1 LTLNDLQTGDSAVI
15 TRIHGTGAF
24 RKRITEMGF
33 IRGQV
38 VTVVKS
44 TPFKGPVEYRI
55 MSGTV
60 SLRRSEAMLIDVT
73 VGMPKE
79 MIKEHPFLPIY
90 TESAGAENGRESGK
104 KITVAMLGNPNSGKT
119 TLYNRL
125 SKSNER
131 VANYS
136 GVTVGLKE
144 TTFSYKGYDV
154 SFTDLPGTYSLSAYS
169 EDEVIVR
176 NFLNSTR
183 PDIVVN
189 VVDAGNPERH
199 MYLTTQLIDMGVQVI
214 IALNMYDDLK
224 ARGDKLDI
232 SKLGNLIGIPIVPT
246 IGRRGKGVYRLLNR
260 IIEVY
265 EDREPVIRHTHINYG
280 KELEQSI
287 NRIEKEL
294 EQYQEQLAGQH
305 LRYYAVRALERD
317 DYSMHI
323 LGQLP
328 GFEEVRPVI
337 SDEVNRLEGLFREDT
352 ETLISNARYA
362 FIAGA
367 LKETY
372 KKGSKDRALS
382 RTQKIDR
389 VLTHKH
395 FGFLIF
401 MLILFGMFHATF
413 SLGQYP
419 MNWIEAGVDWLG
431 NSLSGLL
438 PDGMVHD
445 FLIDGVIGGVGGVIV
460 FLPNILIL
468 FFIISF
474 MEDTGYMARTAFIMD
489 RVMHVF
495 GLHGKSF
502 IPLIMGFGCNVP
514 AIMATR
520 MLENK
525 RDRILTMLIIPFM
538 SCSARLPVYILV
550 AGAVFPGQAGN
561 IIFLMYLIGILF
573 SIVMAMVFKTT
584 LFRKSEAPF
593 VMELPPYRAPGL
605 RMVLRHM
612 WLKGV
617 LYLKKMGGVILIAS
631 MIIWALGYF
640 PRNLEMSRDYEALI
654 AAEQTKI
661 EQLQNAEG
669 ELSDGISATDNS
681 EETLSSKIAADQGQ
695 DAVIQPSDELP
706 AAEHSKEDGVGRT
719 IEDQKQEIIEGAQSE
734 IATLEIAR
742 LNEQQAGS
750 YIGTLGRAI
759 EPVIRPLGFDWK
771 MGVSLLAGF
780 AAKEVVVSTMGVLYQ
795 VTDSE
800 ENTVSL
806 QQKLAEQEYTEG
818 ELKGQKV
825 WSPLAAFSFL
835 IFVLLYLPCV
845 SVIATVGRESG
856 SWKWAGFVVFYT
868 TFLAWFA
875 SFCVYQIGSLF

>member
-1 LTLNDLQTGDSAVI
+1 MTLNDLQTGDSAVI

-33 IRGQV
+33 IRGQT

-79 MIKEHPFLPIY
+79 IIKEHPFRPIY
-90 TESAGAENGRESGK
+90 TESAGTENGNGSR
-104 KITVAMLGNPNSGKT
+104 KITVAMVGNPNSGKT

-131 VANYS
+131 VANYA

-144 TTFSYKGYDV
+144 TTFDYKGYQI

-176 NFLNSTR
+176 NFLNGKR

-232 SKLGNLIGIPIVPT
+232 SMLGNLIGIPIVPT
-246 IGRRGKGVYRLLNR
+246 IGRRGKGIYRLLNR

-265 EDREPVIRHTHINYG
+265 EDREPVTRHTHINYG
-280 KELEQSI
+280 KEIELSI
-287 NRIEKEL
+287 NRVEKEL

-317 DYSMHI
+317 DYCMHI
-323 LGQLP
+323 LGQMSD
-328 GFEEVRPVI
+328 FEDLRPLI
-337 SDEVNRLEGLFREDT
+337 TDEVNRLEGLFKEDT

-362 FIAGA
+362 FVAGA

-372 KKGSKDRALS
+372 QKGTQDRALS

-389 VLTHKH
+389 VMTHKY
-395 FGFLIF
+395 FSFPIFL
-401 MLILFGMFHATF
+401 MILFGMFHATF

-419 MNWIEAGVDWLG
+419 MSWIEAGVDWLG
-431 NSLSGLL
+431 NGLSGLL
-438 PDGMVHD
+438 PEGMVHD

-460 FLPNILIL
+460 FLPNIMIL
-468 FFIISF
+468 FLIISF

-489 RVMHVF
+489 RVMHIF

-514 AIMATR
+514 AMMATR
-520 MLENK
+520 MLENR
-525 RDRILTMLIIPFM
+525 RDRILTMMIIPFM
-538 SCSARLPVYILV
+538 SCSARLPVYILI

-561 IIFLMYLIGILF
+561 VIFLMYLIGILF
-573 SIVMAMVFKTT
+573 SIVMALIFKTT

-593 VMELPPYRAPGL
+593 VMELPPYRTPGL

-612 WLKGV
+612 WLKAA
-617 LYLKKMGGVILIAS
+617 LYLKKMGGIILIAS
-631 MIIWALGYF
+631 IVIWALGYF
-640 PRNLEMSRDYEALI
+640 PRNVELSKDYDALI
-654 AAEQTKI
+654 AAELTKI
-661 EQLQNAEG
+661 EQVQK
-669 ELSDGISATDNS
+669 ISVNDNS
-681 EETLSSKIAADQGQ
+681 ESDLPGGTVVDQGQ
-695 DAVIQPSDELP
+695 DTDEQPLDELLS
-706 AAEHSKEDGVGRT
+706 AEEPSEVIISGGT
-719 IEDQKQEIIEGAQSE
+719 AEDQKQEIIEGSRSAITE
-734 IATLEIAR
+734 LETAR
-742 LNEQQAGS
+742 SNEQQAGS
-750 YIGTLGRAI
+750 YIGHLGRAI
-759 EPVIRPLGFDWK
+759 EPVISPLGFDWK

-795 VTDSE
+795 VSDSE

-806 QQKLAEQEYTEG
+806 QQKLREQVYTEG

-825 WSPLAAFSFL
+825 WTPLAGFSFL

-845 SVIATVGRESG
+845 SVVVTMGRESG

>member
-1 LTLNDLQTGDSAVI
+1 MTLNDLQTGDSAVI
-15 TRIHGTGAF
+15 KRIHGTGAF

-33 IRGQV
+33 VRGQH

-73 VGMPKE
+73 VGVPRSE
-79 MIKEHPFLPIY
+79 INAHLFQPIY
-90 TESAGAENGRESGK
+90 TESREPSNGSVAQK
-104 KITVAMLGNPNSGKT
+104 KITVALVGNPNCGKT

-125 SKSNER
+125 SRSNER

-136 GVTVGLKE
+136 GVTVGTAE
-144 TTFSYKGYDV
+144 TSLTYKGYEI

-176 NFLNSTR
+176 DFLNKRR
-183 PDIVVN
+183 PDVVVN
-189 VVDAGNPERH
+189 VVDGGNPERH
-199 MYLTTQLIDMGVQVI
+199 MYLTTQLIDMGIQMVM
-214 IALNMYDDLK
+214 ALNMYDDLK

-232 SKLGNLIGIPIVPT
+232 ASLGRLIGIPIVPT
-246 IGRRGKGVYRLLNR
+246 IGRHGKGVFRLLNR
-260 IIEVY
+260 IIQVVE
-265 EDREPVIRHTHINYG
+265 EREPLVRHTHINYG
-280 KELEQSI
+280 EELEHSI
-287 NRIEKEL
+287 SRIESELGRYKEEL
-294 EQYQEQLAGQH
+294 EGQH
-305 LRYYAVRALERD
+305 IRYFAIRMIERD
-317 DYSMHI
+317 DYCMHV
-323 LGQLP
+323 LARLP
-328 GFEEVRPVI
+328 FFEEVRPVI
-337 SDEVNRLEGLFREDT
+337 SEETNRLESLFREDT

-367 LKETY
+367 LRETY
-372 KKGSKDRALS
+372 KKGTRDRALS

-389 VLTHKH
+389 VLTHKY

-401 MLILFGMFHATF
+401 LTILFGMFHATF

-431 NSLSGLL
+431 SGISGLL
-438 PDGMVHD
+438 PQGMVKD
-445 FLIDGVIGGVGGVIV
+445 FLVDGIIGGVGGVIV

-468 FFIISF
+468 FFIISL

-489 RVMHVF
+489 RVMHIF

-502 IPLIMGFGCNVP
+502 IPMIMGFGCNVP

-525 RDRILTMLIIPFM
+525 RDRILTMMIIPFM
-538 SCSARLPVYILV
+538 SCSARLPVYILI

-573 SIVMAMVFKTT
+573 SIAMAFLLKST

-605 RMVLRHM
+605 KVVLKHM
-612 WLKGV
+612 WFKGE

-631 MIIWALGYF
+631 VIIWALGYF
-640 PRNLEMSRDYEALI
+640 PRNVELTRDYETLI
-654 AAEQTKI
+654 AKEEQKLEQQKAGEGTDPLAIHIAQPEISIGQI
-661 EQLQNAEG
+661 ESQIVNYQ
-669 ELSDGISATDNS
+669 
-681 EETLSSKIAADQGQ
+681 
-695 DAVIQPSDELP
+695 V
-706 AAEHSKEDGVGRT
+706 
-719 IEDQKQEIIEGAQSE
+719 
-734 IATLEIAR
+734 AR
-742 LNEQQAGS
+742 DNEQQAGS
-750 YIGTLGRAI
+750 FIGMLGHAI

-795 VTDSE
+795 VSDA
-800 ENTVSL
+800 ENQTVSL
-806 QQKLAEQEYTEG
+806 QQKLQEQRYTAGPKQG
-818 ELKGQKV
+818 EKV
-825 WSPLAAFSFL
+825 YTRLSGFSFL
-835 IFVLLYLPCV
+835 LFVLLYLPCV

-856 SWKWAGFVVFYT
+856 SWKWAALVVFYT
-868 TFLAWFA
+868 TFLAWFT

>member
-1 LTLNDLQTGDSAVI
+1 MTLNDLQIGDSAVI
-15 TRIHGTGAF
+15 TQIRGTGAF

-33 IRGQV
+33 VKGQS
-38 VTVVKS
+38 VTMVKS
-44 TPFKGPVEYRI
+44 APFKGPVEYRI

-60 SLRRSEAMLIDVT
+60 SLRRNEAMLIGVT
-73 VGMPKE
+73 EE
-79 MIKEHPFLPIY
+79 MAVEDIVSHPFQALFRERIDS
-90 TESAGAENGRESGK
+90 TNGQPVDK
-104 KITVAMLGNPNSGKT
+104 KIRVALLGNPNSGKT

-125 SKSNER
+125 SRSNER

-136 GVTVGLKE
+136 GVTVGSKE
-144 TTFSYKGYDV
+144 TMFKYKGYEV
-154 SFTDLPGTYSLSAYS
+154 TFTDLPGTYSLSAYS

-176 NFLNSTR
+176 DFLNKQQ

-189 VVDAGNPERH
+189 VLDAGNPERH

-214 IALNMYDDLK
+214 IALNMYDDLQ

-232 SKLGNLIGIPIVPT
+232 TKLGRLIGIPIVPT
-246 IGRRGKGVYRLLNR
+246 IGRHGKGIYRLLNR
-260 IIEVY
+260 IIKVY
-265 EDREPVIRHTHINYG
+265 EEREPIIRHTHIYYG
-280 KELEQSI
+280 EELEQSI
-287 NRIEKEL
+287 SRIEGEL
-294 EQYQEQLAGQH
+294 EQYSKQLRGQH
-305 LRYYAVRALERD
+305 LRYYAVRVLERD
-317 DYSMHI
+317 DYCMHI
-323 LGQLP
+323 LAQFET
-328 GFEEVRPVI
+328 FEELRPVI
-337 SDEVNRLEGLFREDT
+337 TEEITRLENLFKEDT

-372 KKGSKDRALS
+372 KKGTMDRSLS

-419 MNWIEAGVDWLG
+419 MNWIESGVDLLG
-431 NSLSGLL
+431 RGFTAII
-438 PDGMVHD
+438 PPGMVQD
-445 FLIDGVIGGVGGVIV
+445 FLVDGVIGGVGGVIV

-474 MEDTGYMARTAFIMD
+474 MEDTGYMARTAYIMD

-525 RDRILTMLIIPFM
+525 RDRILTMMIIPFM
-538 SCSARLPVYILV
+538 SCTARLPVYIVV

-561 IIFLMYLIGILF
+561 VIFLMYIIGILF
-573 SIVMAMVFKTT
+573 SVFMAMVLKST
-584 LFRKSEAPF
+584 LFKKAEAPF
-593 VMELPPYRAPGL
+593 VMELPPYRTPGL
-605 RMVLRHM
+605 RMVLKHM
-612 WLKGV
+612 WFKGV
-617 LYLKKMGGVILIAS
+617 LYLKKMGGIILVAS
-631 MIIWALGYF
+631 MVIWALGYF
-640 PRNLEMSRDYEALI
+640 PRDVEMSKDYESLI
-654 AAEQTKI
+654 AAEASKI
-661 EQLQNAEG
+661 EQV
-669 ELSDGISATDNS
+669 
-681 EETLSSKIAADQGQ
+681 QGQ
-695 DAVIQPSDELP
+695 TTLDAAQ
-706 AAEHSKEDGVGRT
+706 AAMIVEEA
-719 IEDQKQEIIEGAQSE
+719 EQE
-734 IATLEIAR
+734 IATLEIAIA
-742 LNEQQAGS
+742 NEKQAGS
-750 YIGTLGRAI
+750 YIGILGKAI

-795 VTDSE
+795 VSDSE
-800 ENTVSL
+800 NNTVSL
-806 QQKLAEQEYTEG
+806 QQKLRSQEYTEG

-825 WSPLAAFSFL
+825 YSPLAGFSFL
-835 IFVLLYLPCV
+835 LFVLLYLPCI

-856 SWKWAGFVVFYT
+856 SWKWAALVVFYT
-868 TFLAWFA
+868 TFLAWFT
-875 SFCVYQIGSLF
+875 SFCVYQIGSLI

>member
-1 LTLNDLQTGDSAVI
+1 
-15 TRIHGTGAF
+15 
-24 RKRITEMGF
+24 
-33 IRGQV
+33 
-38 VTVVKS
+38 
-44 TPFKGPVEYRI
+44 
-55 MSGTV
+55 
-60 SLRRSEAMLIDVT
+60 
-73 VGMPKE
+73 
-79 MIKEHPFLPIY
+79 
-90 TESAGAENGRESGK
+90 
-104 KITVAMLGNPNSGKT
+104 
-119 TLYNRL
+119 
-125 SKSNER
+125 
-131 VANYS
+131 
-136 GVTVGLKE
+136 
-144 TTFSYKGYDV
+144 
-154 SFTDLPGTYSLSAYS
+154 
-169 EDEVIVR
+169 
-176 NFLNSTR
+176 
-183 PDIVVN
+183 
-189 VVDAGNPERH
+189 
-199 MYLTTQLIDMGVQVI
+199 
-214 IALNMYDDLK
+214 
-224 ARGDKLDI
+224 
-232 SKLGNLIGIPIVPT
+232 
-246 IGRRGKGVYRLLNR
+246 
-260 IIEVY
+260 
-265 EDREPVIRHTHINYG
+265 
-280 KELEQSI
+280 
-287 NRIEKEL
+287 
-294 EQYQEQLAGQH
+294 
-305 LRYYAVRALERD
+305 
-317 DYSMHI
+317 
-323 LGQLP
+323 
-328 GFEEVRPVI
+328 
-337 SDEVNRLEGLFREDT
+337 
-352 ETLISNARYA
+352 
-362 FIAGA
+362 
-367 LKETY
+367 
-372 KKGSKDRALS
+372 
-382 RTQKIDR
+382 
-389 VLTHKH
+389 
-395 FGFLIF
+395 
-401 MLILFGMFHATF
+401 
-413 SLGQYP
+413 
-419 MNWIEAGVDWLG
+419 
-431 NSLSGLL
+431 
-438 PDGMVHD
+438 MVHD

-520 MLENK
+520 MLENR
-525 RDRILTMLIIPFM
+525 RDRILTMMIIPFM

-561 IIFLMYLIGILF
+561 IIFLIYLIGILF
-573 SIVMAMVFKTT
+573 SIVMAMIFKTT

-640 PRNLEMSRDYEALI
+640 PRNVEMSRDYEALI
-654 AAEQTKI
+654 AAERARI
-661 EQLQNAEG
+661 EQVQIEG
-669 ELSDGISATDNS
+669 GNPASDLPATDIS
-681 EETLSSKIAADQGQ
+681 EETLSGRIDADQRQ
-695 DAVIQPSDELP
+695 DAVLQPSDELP
-706 AAEHSKEDGVGRT
+706 AADQSEEEMVGSNF
-719 IEDQKQEIIEGAQSE
+719 EGHKQEIIESAQSVITE
-734 IATLEIAR
+734 LEMAR

-806 QQKLAEQEYTEG
+806 QQKLAEQVYTEG

>member
-1 LTLNDLQTGDSAVI
+1 MTLNDLQAGKSAVI
-15 TRIHGTGAF
+15 RQIHGSGAF

-33 IRGQV
+33 VRGQP

-44 TPFKGPVEYRI
+44 APFHGPVEYRI

-60 SLRRSEAMLIDVT
+60 SLRRSEAMLIDVS
-73 VGMPKE
+73 VAVAEKE
-79 MIKEHPFLPIY
+79 LDISPFEPIF
-90 TESAGAENGRESGK
+90 RESMNGSDTSRSKK
-104 KITVAMLGNPNSGKT
+104 KITVALMGNPNSGKT

-125 SKSNER
+125 SRSNER

-136 GVTVGLKE
+136 GVTVGTKE
-144 TTFSYKGYDV
+144 TTFSYKGYEIV
-154 SFTDLPGTYSLSAYS
+154 ITDLPGTYSLSAYS
-169 EDEVIVR
+169 EEEVIVR
-176 NFLNSTR
+176 EFLSIAR

-214 IALNMYDDLK
+214 MALNMYDDLK
-224 ARGDKLDI
+224 ARGDQLDI
-232 SKLGNLIGIPIVPT
+232 TKLGRLIGIPIVPT
-246 IGRRGKGVYRLLNR
+246 IGRHGKGVYRLMNR
-260 IIEVY
+260 IIKVY
-265 EDREPVIRHTHINYG
+265 EDREPVIRHIHINYG

-287 NRIEKEL
+287 DRIESEL
-294 EQYQEQLAGQH
+294 ERFSDDLKGQH
-305 LRYYAVRALERD
+305 LRYYAVRLLERD
-317 DYSMHI
+317 DYCLHK
-323 LGQLP
+323 LA
-328 GFEEVRPVI
+328 GFDDFEDIRPVI
-337 SDEVNRLEGLFREDT
+337 SDEINRLDALFREDS
-352 ETLISNARYA
+352 ETLISNRRYA
-362 FIAGA
+362 FISGA
-367 LKETY
+367 LRETY
-372 KKGSKDRALS
+372 KKGTRDRALS

-389 VLTHKH
+389 VLTHKY

-419 MNWIEAGVDWLG
+419 MNWIEAGVDLLG
-431 NSLSGLL
+431 RGMTSLL
-438 PDGMVHD
+438 PVGIVQD
-445 FLIDGVIGGVGGVIV
+445 FVVDGVIGGVGGVIV

-468 FFIISF
+468 FFIISL
-474 MEDTGYMARTAFIMD
+474 MEDTGYMARTAYIMD

-502 IPLIMGFGCNVP
+502 IPLVMGFGCNVP

-525 RDRILTMLIIPFM
+525 RDRILTMMIIPFM

-561 IIFLMYLIGILF
+561 VIFLMYLIGILF
-573 SIVMAMVFKTT
+573 SVVMAMVFKST

-605 RMVLRHM
+605 RMVVKHM
-612 WLKGV
+612 WFKGA

-631 MIIWALGYF
+631 VIIWALGYF
-640 PRNLEMSRDYEALI
+640 PRNVEMSRDYDQLI
-654 AAEQTKI
+654 ASEKAELEMLLAAGVPGTTDAGRVAPGSSEVK
-661 EQLQNAEG
+661 EG
-669 ELSDGISATDNS
+669 ENTVENENSISAT
-681 EETLSSKIAADQGQ
+681 EEGATEVTAVPNAAATADDG
-695 DAVIQPSDELP
+695 ANEL
-706 AAEHSKEDGVGRT
+706 VNR
-719 IEDQKQEIIEGAQSE
+719 KQEE
-734 IATLEIAR
+734 IRSLEIAR
-742 LNEQQAGS
+742 ENEQQAGS
-750 YIGTLGRAI
+750 YIGTLGHAI

-795 VTDSE
+795 VSESE

-806 QQKLAEQEYTEG
+806 QEKLRNQVYLEG
-818 ELKGQKV
+818 ERKGEKV
-825 WSPLAAFSFL
+825 YNRLSGFSFL

-856 SWKWAGFVVFYT
+856 SWKWSAFVVFYT

-875 SFCVYQIGSLF
+875 SFCVYQIGSLI

>member
-1 LTLNDLQTGDSAVI
+1 MTLNDLQIGESAVI
-15 TRIHGTGAF
+15 KQIHGSGAF

-33 IRGQV
+33 VKGQP
-38 VTVVKS
+38 VTVVKAA
-44 TPFKGPVEYRI
+44 PFKGPVEYRI

-60 SLRRSEAMLIDVT
+60 SLRRTEAMLIDVSIA
-73 VGMPKE
+73 VAEKDLE
-79 MIKEHPFLPIY
+79 LSPFEPIY
-90 TESAGAENGRESGK
+90 RESANGSGAARPKK
-104 KITVAMLGNPNSGKT
+104 KITVALLGNPNCGKT

-125 SKSNER
+125 SRSNER

-136 GVTVGLKE
+136 GVTVGIKE
-144 TTFSYKGYDV
+144 TTVSFKGYEI

-176 NFLNSTR
+176 EFLNNAR
-183 PDIVVN
+183 PDVVVN

-199 MYLTTQLIDMGVQVI
+199 MYLTTQLIDMGIEVI
-214 IALNMYDDLK
+214 MALNMYDDLK
-224 ARGDKLDI
+224 ARGDQLNI
-232 SKLGNLIGIPIVPT
+232 TKLGRLIGIPIVPT
-246 IGRRGKGVYRLLNR
+246 IGRHGKGVYRLLNR
-260 IIEVY
+260 IVKVY
-265 EDREPVIRHTHINYG
+265 EDREPVIRHIHINYG

-287 NRIEKEL
+287 DRIEAEL
-294 EQYQEQLAGQH
+294 EKFSEELQGQH
-305 LRYYAVRALERD
+305 LRYYAVRLLERD
-317 DYSMHI
+317 DYCLHK
-323 LGQLP
+323 LARFKD
-328 GFEEVRPVI
+328 FEDTRPVI
-337 SDEVNRLEGLFREDT
+337 SEEINRLDSLFREDT
-352 ETLISNARYA
+352 ETLISNRRYA

-372 KKGSKDRALS
+372 KKGTRDRALS
-382 RTQKIDR
+382 RTQRIDR
-389 VLTHKH
+389 VLTHKY

-431 NSLSGLL
+431 GTLTKLV
-438 PDGMVHD
+438 PPGMVRD
-445 FLIDGVIGGVGGVIV
+445 FLVDGVIGGVGGVIV

-468 FFIISF
+468 FFIISL

-489 RVMHVF
+489 RVMHIF

-525 RDRILTMLIIPFM
+525 RDRILTMMIIPFM

-561 IIFLMYLIGILF
+561 VIFLMYLIGILF
-573 SIVMAMVFKTT
+573 SIVMAMIFKTT

-605 RMVLRHM
+605 RMVLKHM
-612 WLKGV
+612 WLKGA
-617 LYLKKMGGVILIAS
+617 LYLKKMGGVILVAS
-631 MIIWALGYF
+631 IIIWALGYF
-640 PRNLEMSRDYEALI
+640 PRNVEMSRDYDQLI
-654 AAEQTKI
+654 AREKAEMEMLSAAGLTDLPASGQKSSGTADVQEDETATKK
-661 EQLQNAEG
+661 ESSQHGLKDDTTAPEPAPGQE
-669 ELSDGISATDNS
+669 SD
-681 EETLSSKIAADQGQ
+681 ADQ
-695 DAVIQPSDELP
+695 ATVELLQ
-706 AAEHSKEDGVGRT
+706 
-719 IEDQKQEIIEGAQSE
+719 QKQEE
-734 IATLEIAR
+734 ILALQTAR
-742 LNEQQAGS
+742 ANEQQAGS
-750 YIGTLGRAI
+750 FIGMLGHAI
-759 EPVIRPLGFDWK
+759 EPVIKPLGFDWK

-795 VTDSE
+795 VSESE

-806 QQKLAEQEYTEG
+806 QEKLRNQVYTEG
-818 ELKGQKV
+818 ERKGQKV
-825 WSPLAAFSFL
+825 YNPLSGFSFL

-845 SVIATVGRESG
+845 SVIVTVGRESG
-856 SWKWAGFVVFYT
+856 SWKWSAFVVFYT

-875 SFCVYQIGSLF
+875 SFCVYQIGSLI

>member
-1 LTLNDLQTGDSAVI
+1 LTLNDIQSGESAVI
-15 TRIHGTGAF
+15 KQVHGSGAF

-33 IRGQV
+33 VKGQV

-44 TPFKGPVEYRI
+44 APFKGPVEYRI

-60 SLRRSEAMLIDVT
+60 SLRRNEARLIDIDIAA
-73 VGMPKE
+73 PE
-79 MIKEHPFLPIY
+79 EEIAAHPFEPIY
-90 TESAGAENGRESGK
+90 KDRSGLSEGEGSSR
-104 KITVAMLGNPNSGKT
+104 KIRIALVGNPNSGKT

-125 SKSNER
+125 SRSNER

-136 GVTVGLKE
+136 GVTVGIKE
-144 TTFSYKGYDV
+144 TVFSYRGYEIT
-154 SFTDLPGTYSLSAYS
+154 FTDLPGTYSLSAYS

-176 NFLNSTR
+176 DYLSNTQ

-214 IALNMYDDLK
+214 MALNMYDDLRY
-224 ARGDKLDI
+224 RGDKLDI
-232 SKLGNLIGIPIVPT
+232 STLGRLIGVPIVPT
-246 IGRRGKGVYRLLNR
+246 IGRQGKGIYRLLSR
-260 IIEVY
+260 IIKVY

-287 NRIEKEL
+287 NRIESEL
-294 EQYQEQLAGQH
+294 EQFSEALEGQH
-305 LRYYAVRALERD
+305 LRYYAIRMLERD
-317 DYSMHI
+317 DYCMHK
-323 LGQLP
+323 LARYEE
-328 GFEEVRPVI
+328 FEDVRPVI
-337 SDEVNRLEGLFREDT
+337 TEEITRLDQLFREDI

-372 KKGSKDRALS
+372 RKGKRDRALS
-382 RTQKIDR
+382 RSQKIDK
-389 VLTHKH
+389 VLTHRY

-413 SLGQYP
+413 SIGQYP

-431 NSLSGLL
+431 RNLSALL
-438 PDGMVHD
+438 PDGILHD
-445 FLIDGVIGGVGGVIV
+445 FVIDGMIGGVGGVIV

-468 FFIISF
+468 FFIISL

-489 RVMHVF
+489 RVMHIF

-502 IPLIMGFGCNVP
+502 IPLVMGFGCNVP

-525 RDRILTMLIIPFM
+525 RDRLLTMMIIPFM
-538 SCSARLPVYILV
+538 SCSARLPVYILI

-561 IIFLMYLIGILF
+561 VIFLMYIIGILF
-573 SIVMAMVFKTT
+573 SVVMAMVFKTS

-593 VMELPPYRAPGL
+593 VMELPPYRAPGM
-605 RMVLRHM
+605 RMVLKHM
-612 WLKGV
+612 WLKGAI
-617 LYLKKMGGVILIAS
+617 YLKKMGGVILVAS

-640 PRNLEMSRDYEALI
+640 PREVELSRDYGQLI
-654 AAEQTKI
+654 SEKKA
-661 EQLQNAEG
+661 QLELFEG
-669 ELSDGISATDNS
+669 YGQETAGVQVMDSTQLS
-681 EETLSSKIAADQGQ
+681 EEIQ
-695 DAVIQPSDELP
+695 D
-706 AAEHSKEDGVGRT
+706 
-719 IEDQKQEIIEGAQSE
+719 
-734 IATLEIAR
+734 LETAR
-742 LNEQQAGS
+742 MNEQQAGS
-750 YIGTLGRAI
+750 FIGMIGHAI

-780 AAKEVVVSTMGVLYQ
+780 SAKEVVVSTMGVLYQ
-795 VTDSE
+795 VSDSE

-806 QQKLAEQEYTEG
+806 QEKLRDEKYTSG
-818 ELKGQKV
+818 ERKGQKV
-825 WSPLAAFSFL
+825 YTPLAGFSFL

-856 SWKWAGFVVFYT
+856 SWKWSAFVVFYT